1 MTFNQKLLYRLI
13 TEAFHQKGR
22 QLHANPSRGVF
33 LLGPD
38 SGSYHDLCMTV
49 YSVHAMRGPFLP
61 RLNVNT
67 TWASERLPKHVASK
81 WGVDTG
87 SSGLFCKLGLEITI
101 LESQYPE
108 IAEALPRVIEHI
120 EKGNRSGFGAVLPF
134 PTVSTTNTNIWS
146 QLAHDIAVASGAPQ
160 HVKNLH

>member
-1 MTFNQKLLYRLI
+1 MTLNQKLLYRLI
-13 TEAFHQKGR
+13 TEAFRQKGR
-22 QLHANPSRGVF
+22 QLHTNSSRGVF

-38 SGSYHDLCMTV
+38 SSSYHDLCMTV
-49 YSVHAMRGPFLP
+49 YPVHAMRGPFLP

-81 WGVDTG
+81 WGVEPG
-87 SSGLFCKLGLEITI
+87 CSGLFCKLGLEITI

-108 IAEALPRVIEHI
+108 IAEALPCVIEHI
-120 EKGNRSGFGAVLPF
+120 ERGNRSGFGAVLPF

-146 QLAHDIAVASGAPQ
+146 QLAHDVAVASIASQ
-160 HVKNLH
+160 TSRSI